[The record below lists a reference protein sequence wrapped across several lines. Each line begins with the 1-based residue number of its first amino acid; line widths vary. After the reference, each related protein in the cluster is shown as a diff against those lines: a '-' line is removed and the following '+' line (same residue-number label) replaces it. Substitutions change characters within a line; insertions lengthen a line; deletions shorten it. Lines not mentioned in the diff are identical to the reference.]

1 METCLYLGEAL
12 AAYQFGE
19 GHPFGPLRYGAFVDE
34 LQRRGLQQRVCLQS
48 PLQASEAQLEWFH
61 THDYVMRVKRQ
72 SASGEGLLDFGDTPA
87 FKGVFEAAAT
97 VVGSVL
103 DALQRIMDGECRNAF
118 VPIAGLHH
126 ARRGAAAG
134 FCVFNDCGVAIEAL
148 RREHGIHRVAYVDID
163 AHHGDGV
170 YYAFADDP
178 ELFIVDFHEDG
189 RYLYPGSGAASETGD
204 GVAKGSKLNIPLP
217 PGADDR
223 MVADLWGAAEAFIRQ
238 ARPEFIILQCG
249 ADSLAGDPLTHL
261 AYSAAT
267 HRMVAERVGRLAA
280 DQCEGRLLALGGG
293 GYLPGN
299 IAAAWCEVVEALL
312 GGEVDQAEPRR

>member
-48 PLQASEAQLEWFH
+48 PQQASEAQLEWFH

-87 FKGVFEAAAT
+87 FKGVFEAAST

-118 VPIAGLHH
+118 VPVAGLHH

-148 RREHGIHRVAYVDID
+148 RREHGMHRIAYVDID

-204 GVAKGSKLNIPLP
+204 GVAKGSKVNIPLP

-223 MVADLWGAAEAFIRQ
+223 MVAELWGAAEAFIRQ

-249 ADSLAGDPLTHL
+249 ADSLADDPLTHL

-267 HRMVAERVGRLAA
+267 HRMVAERVGRIAA
-280 DQCEGRLLALGGG
+280 QQCEGRLLALGGG

-312 GGEVDQAEPRR
+312 GAKER